1 MATHDAGAALDLVI
15 VSADCPSTL
24 RIHDG
29 IGCCA
34 QAPGCC
40 PVMGSDHRLC
50 VVSTQLN
57 FRTNHDV
64 SRGIFHLR
72 DWSSTLFRTHVD
84 LCQWSSDVSCRLD
97 GVVPCDVASR
107 AGVVDQ
113 LYQKFLAILSWH
125 APRQRC
131 SPRRSQ
137 PSWWTPECFATCVAR
152 KPACPHSR
160 GPHSIPGCIG
170 ACVRPSGPSG
180 RTGKTASPGSPAHT
194 LVLPL
199 PPFAALFAALLLPE
213 VILCASQVSFSP
225 RPCSFA
231 T

>member
-1 MATHDAGAALDLVI
+1 MATHEAGAALDLVI

-40 PVMGSDHRLC
+40 PVMDSDHRLC

-72 DWSSTLFRTHVD
+72 DWLSTLFRTHVD

-125 APRQRC
+125 APRQRLF
-131 SPRRSQ
+131 SATQSALVVDPRVLCHVCCQETGVSTLSRPSLDSGLHRSVRSAQ
-137 PSWWTPECFATCVAR
+137 RSFWSHWQDRVAR
-152 KPACPHSR
+152 LSRTHPRVAASTIRRTFRSTAASR
-160 GPHSIPGCIG
+160 GDSL
-170 ACVRPSGPSG
+170 RKSGF
-180 RTGKTASPGSPAHT
+180 
-194 LVLPL
+194 LQL
-199 PPFAALFAALLLPE
+199 
-213 VILCASQVSFSP
+213 
-225 RPCSFA
+225 
-231 T
+231 